1 METQH
6 DHLELAKQVMNELR
20 AEFAQTNAMIA
31 CMASKAD
38 IERLEK
44 RLDAHVAGIEQHI
57 WWITARLPIERP

>member
-1 METQH
+1 
-6 DHLELAKQVMNELR
+6 MNELL

-31 CMASKAD
+31 SMASKVD

-44 RLDAHVAGIEQHI
+44 RLDAHVAGIEQQI